1 MTNDQFCFI
10 PLFAFSSD
18 FAYSF
23 LSILFEGIPFLLLGS
38 LLSGI
43 LDAFLP
49 SKVMTRFLPKD
60 SGMAIVLSG
69 LLGAVF
75 PMCEC
80 GSVMVVRR
88 LIKKGLPISCA
99 TTYMLAAP
107 IVNPVVALSTFAA
120 FRGQTPWV
128 MMSLRLSLGF
138 LIAVVVGFIVRQIS
152 PDKLLQK
159 SILDTLPGRRRA
171 ARTGF
176 RISAPQSDAVD
187 LIEETGRTSFRLKL
201 LTASR
206 SAASDFLDVA
216 FLLVIGAALA
226 GLFNTAVDQT
236 RILPLASSPLLS
248 TVSLMSLAFVLALCS
263 TSDAF
268 IAASLVSFP
277 FVAKLAFLVFG
288 AMFDIKLYFLYGLV
302 YRRRFVIALLV
313 GLFIGIGL
321 ICVRLSVLNL

>member
-1 MTNDQFCFI
+1 MSNVQLALS
-10 PLFAFSSD
+10 PLSFSFTD
-18 FAYSF
+18 FSYSF

-43 LDAFLP
+43 VDAFMP
-49 SKVMTRFLPKD
+49 SKVMTRFLPKN
-60 SGMAIVLSG
+60 SGVAIVLSG
-69 LLGAVF
+69 LLGSIF

-120 FRGQTPWV
+120 FRGQSPWV

-138 LIAVVVGFIVRQIS
+138 VISVAIGFVVRQIA
-152 PDKLLQK
+152 PEKLLQK
-159 SILDTLPGRRRA
+159 SILDSLPGRRRTA
-171 ARTGF
+171 FRMTSPSADNTDLSEETLAPGF
-176 RISAPQSDAVD
+176 RNRIFGAA
-187 LIEETGRTSFRLKL
+187 
-201 LTASR
+201 R

-226 GLFNTAVDQT
+226 SVFNTAVDQT
-236 RILPLASSPLLS
+236 RILPLASSPFLS
-248 TVSLMSLAFVLALCS
+248 TVSLMTLAFFLALCS

-288 AMFDIKLYFLYGLV
+288 AMFDIKLYFLYGLI
-302 YRRRFVIALLV
+302 YKRRFVIGLLI
-313 GLFIGIGL
+313 GLFVGIGL
-321 ICVRLSVLNL
+321 ICLRLSELNL